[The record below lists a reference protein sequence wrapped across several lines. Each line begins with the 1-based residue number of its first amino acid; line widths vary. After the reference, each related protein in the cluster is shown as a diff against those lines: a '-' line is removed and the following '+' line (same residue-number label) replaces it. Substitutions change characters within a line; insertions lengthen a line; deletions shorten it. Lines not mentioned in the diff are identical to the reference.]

1 MSVSICVV
9 YEQGIR
15 VSRSLSYGSTLLSQ
29 C

>member
-1 MSVSICVV
+1 MCVSICVV
-9 YEQGIR
+9 REQGIG